1 VAGAGWPIPASSP
14 AFLAGRGRGKGLGAS
29 GARFGRLA
37 GSVVAPAS
45 GSPAAREG
53 RPLRLPAPARG
64 GPVG

>member
-1 VAGAGWPIPASSP
+1 VLEVGEGHGGDI
-14 AFLAGRGRGKGLGAS
+14 GAS

-53 RPLRLPAPARG
+53 RPPRLPAPARG
-64 GPVG
+64 GLVGWVSGTAS